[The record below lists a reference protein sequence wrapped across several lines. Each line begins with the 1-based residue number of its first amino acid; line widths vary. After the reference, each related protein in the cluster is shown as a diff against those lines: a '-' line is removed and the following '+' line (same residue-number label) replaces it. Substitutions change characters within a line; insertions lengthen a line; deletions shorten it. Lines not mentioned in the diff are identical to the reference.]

1 MAAMA
6 PKSANA
12 GPGVVPTG
20 LIPFDDHSAA
30 RLERIAEAAYKRAQ
44 QRNFAPGH
52 DLDDWL
58 EAEKEV
64 DALTKAGK

>member
-1 MAAMA
+1 MAS
-6 PKSANA
+6 KSANA
-12 GPGVVPTG
+12 GPGAIPTG
-20 LIPFDDHSAA
+20 LIPFDDHSAE
-30 RLERIAEAAYKRAQ
+30 RLKRIAEAAYKHAQ

>member
-1 MAAMA
+1 
-6 PKSANA
+6 
-12 GPGVVPTG
+12 
-20 LIPFDDHSAA
+20 LIPFDDHSAE
-30 RLERIAEAAYKRAQ
+30 RLQRIAEAAYKRAQ